1 MGVCGPRVF
10 LGRKDMILRLLDD
23 LTTNLH
29 VYQAKQQARID
40 YLRLWSSKE
49 AFLDQNRLCRERV
62 LRVVKS
68 SM

>member
-1 MGVCGPRVF
+1 MFKVLRVF
-10 LGRKDMILRLLDD
+10 LNRKHMILRLLDD
-23 LTTNLH
+23 LNMNLH

-62 LRVVKS
+62 
-68 SM
+68 